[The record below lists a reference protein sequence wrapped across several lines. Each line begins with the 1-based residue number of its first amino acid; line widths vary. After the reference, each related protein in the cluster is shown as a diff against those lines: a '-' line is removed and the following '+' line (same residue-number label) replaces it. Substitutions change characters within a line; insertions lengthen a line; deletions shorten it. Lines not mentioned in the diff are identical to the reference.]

1 MFAKMKWYNVKNSIN
16 NLSISIDE
24 EIGSF
29 GVNAKDFIEEV
40 QSNGSKNI
48 ELTINSGGG
57 SVFEAFAIYD
67 YLKTSNLNVN
77 VKIVGVAAS
86 AASVLALAGDT
97 LPTMTENSVIM
108 IHNAWMPVI
117 SMAGMNSDEIRDYQK
132 ELEKDAKL
140 MDSLNLKIAKI
151 YSNATGLD
159 LERVQ
164 QMMSDETW
172 IFSEE
177 ALELGFV
184 SEVKEGKKIAAFAS
198 AKDLAKMGYKNTP
211 SNYVNQLNN
220 VNMSEKNESILDKL
234 KALISN
240 EGAKE
245 EVSKEIA
252 EPKDALDI
260 DALKAELSA
269 SIKAELS
276 EELELVKAEKL
287 ELEAK
292 LEAEKA
298 EVLAKADEVELAKKE
313 VEKVKASRDV
323 SEAKADVT
331 EEIKKEVIVD
341 ELGSAIINVLKS
353 MH

>member
-1 MFAKMKWYNVKNSIN
+1 MKWYNVKNSIN

-117 SMAGMNSDEIRDYQK
+117 SMQGMNSDEIRDYQK

-151 YSNATGLD
+151 YSNSTGLD

-164 QMMSDETW
+164 NMMSDETW

-245 EVSKEIA
+245 VSKEVA
-252 EPKDALDI
+252 EPKEALDI

-313 VEKVKASRDV
+313 VEKAKASRDV

>member
-16 NLSISIDE
+16 NLSISIDG
-24 EIGSF
+24 EIGSN
-29 GVNAKDFIEEV
+29 GINSKDFIEEI

-48 ELTINSGGG
+48 ELTVNSGGG

-86 AASVLALAGDT
+86 AASVLALAGDS

-117 SMAGMNSDEIRDYQK
+117 SMQGMNSDEIRDYQK

-159 LERVQ
+159 LERVEK
-164 QMMSDETW
+164 MMSDETW

-198 AKDLAKMGYKNTP
+198 AKDFSKMGYKNTP

-240 EGAKE
+240 EGTK
-245 EVSKEIA
+245 EVSKEVA
-252 EPKDALDI
+252 EPKETLDI

-287 ELEAK
+287 ELESK

-313 VEKVKASRDV
+313 VEKVKASREV
-323 SEAKADVT
+323 PEAKADVT
-331 EEIKKEVIVD
+331 DEIKKEVIVD

>member
-1 MFAKMKWYNVKNSIN
+1 MKWYNVKNSIN

>member
-1 MFAKMKWYNVKNSIN
+1 MKWYNIQNSIN

-117 SMAGMNSDEIRDYQK
+117 SMQGMNSDEIRDYQE

-151 YSNATGLD
+151 YSNATG
-159 LERVQ
+159 
-164 QMMSDETW
+164 
-172 IFSEE
+172 
-177 ALELGFV
+177 
-184 SEVKEGKKIAAFAS
+184 
-198 AKDLAKMGYKNTP
+198 
-211 SNYVNQLNN
+211 
-220 VNMSEKNESILDKL
+220 
-234 KALISN
+234 
-240 EGAKE
+240 
-245 EVSKEIA
+245 
-252 EPKDALDI
+252 
-260 DALKAELSA
+260 
-269 SIKAELS
+269 
-276 EELELVKAEKL
+276 
-287 ELEAK
+287 
-292 LEAEKA
+292 
-298 EVLAKADEVELAKKE
+298 
-313 VEKVKASRDV
+313 
-323 SEAKADVT
+323 
-331 EEIKKEVIVD
+331 
-341 ELGSAIINVLKS
+341 
-353 MH
+353 

>member
-117 SMAGMNSDEIRDYQK
+117 SMQGMNSDEIRDYQE
-132 ELEKDAKL
+132 ELEKDARL
-140 MDSLNLKIAKI
+140 MDALNLKIAKI

-269 SIKAELS
+269 SIKAEL
-276 EELELVKAEKL
+276 
-287 ELEAK
+287 
-292 LEAEKA
+292 
-298 EVLAKADEVELAKKE
+298 
-313 VEKVKASRDV
+313 
-323 SEAKADVT
+323 
-331 EEIKKEVIVD
+331 
-341 ELGSAIINVLKS
+341 
-353 MH
+353 

>member
-1 MFAKMKWYNVKNSIN
+1 MKWYNVKNSIN

-117 SMAGMNSDEIRDYQK
+117 SMQGMNSDEIRDYQE

-140 MDSLNLKIAKI
+140 MDALNLKIAKI

-164 QMMSDETW
+164 KMMSDETW

-245 EVSKEIA
+245 EVSKEVA

>member
-1 MFAKMKWYNVKNSIN
+1 MKWYNVKNSIN

-117 SMAGMNSDEIRDYQK
+117 SMQGMNSDEIRDYQK

-164 QMMSDETW
+164 KMMSDETW

-245 EVSKEIA
+245 VSKEVA
-252 EPKDALDI
+252 EPNI

-313 VEKVKASRDV
+313 VEKAKASRDV

>member
-1 MFAKMKWYNVKNSIN
+1 MKWYNVKNSIN

-117 SMAGMNSDEIRDYQK
+117 SMQGMNSDEIRDYQE
-132 ELEKDAKL
+132 ELEKDARL
-140 MDSLNLKIAKI
+140 MDALNLKIAKI

-159 LERVQ
+159 LEKIQ

>member
-1 MFAKMKWYNVKNSIN
+1 MNWYNIQNSIN

-57 SVFEAFAIYD
+57 SVFEAFSIYD

-117 SMAGMNSDEIRDYQK
+117 SMQGMNSDEIRDYQE

-159 LERVQ
+159 LEKVQ
-164 QMMSDETW
+164 KMMSDETW

-220 VNMSEKNESILDKL
+220 VNMSEKNESIMDKL
-234 KALISN
+234 KALISS

-245 EVSKEIA
+245 ASKEVA

-287 ELEAK
+287 ELETK

-313 VEKVKASRDV
+313 VEKAKASRDV

-331 EEIKKEVIVD
+331 EGIKKEVIVD
-341 ELGSAIINVLKS
+341 ELGSAIINVLKT

>member
-1 MFAKMKWYNVKNSIN
+1 LYYELYNIQNSIN

-67 YLKTSNLNVN
+67 FLKTSNLNVS

-117 SMAGMNSDEIRDYQK
+117 SMAGMNSEEIRDYQK

-140 MDSLNLKIAKI
+140 MDALNLKIAKI
-151 YSNATGLD
+151 YSNATGLG
-159 LERVQ
+159 LEKVQ
-164 QMMSDETW
+164 QMMSEETW

-177 ALELGFV
+177 AKELGFV

-211 SNYVNQLNN
+211 KNYVNQLNN
-220 VNMSEKNESILDKL
+220 VNMSENSEKSLMDKL
-234 KALISN
+234 KALIGGT
-240 EGAKE
+240 EEAPKKE
-245 EVSKEIA
+245 ESKKEVDMEALTAEISAKLNA
-252 EPKDALDI
+252 EI
-260 DALKAELSA
+260 
-269 SIKAELS
+269 
-276 EELELVKAEKL
+276 
-287 ELEAK
+287 EAK
-292 LEAEKA
+292 LEAKDAEAKELKA
-298 EVLAKADEVELAKKE
+298 AHEAEINAKAKELEAAKKE
-313 VEKVKASRDV
+313 LDKAKASRKPLEAKEDV
-323 SEAKADVT
+323 TKPEAKA
-331 EEIKKEVIVD
+331 EEVD
-341 ELGSAIINVLKS
+341 ELGATILDILKS
-353 MH
+353 SYNA

>member
-117 SMAGMNSDEIRDYQK
+117 SMQGMNSDEIRDYQE
-132 ELEKDAKL
+132 ELEKDARL
-140 MDSLNLKIAKI
+140 MDALNLKIAKI

-164 QMMSDETW
+164 KMMSDETW

-245 EVSKEIA
+245 EVSKGIA

>member
-117 SMAGMNSDEIRDYQK
+117 STQGMNSDEIRDYQE
-132 ELEKDAKL
+132 ELEKDARL
-140 MDSLNLKIAKI
+140 MDALNLKIAKI

>member
-117 SMAGMNSDEIRDYQK
+117 SMQGMNSDEIRDYQE
-132 ELEKDAKL
+132 ELEKDARL
-140 MDSLNLKIAKI
+140 MDALNLKIAKI

-164 QMMSDETW
+164 KMMSDETW

-245 EVSKEIA
+245 VSKEVA

>member
-1 MFAKMKWYNVKNSIN
+1 MFAKMKWYNIKNSIN

-164 QMMSDETW
+164 KMMSDETW

-245 EVSKEIA
+245 VSKEVE

-287 ELEAK
+287 ELESK

>member
-67 YLKTSNLNVN
+67 YLKTSNLKVN

-117 SMAGMNSDEIRDYQK
+117 SMAGMNSDKIRDYQK
-132 ELEKDAKL
+132 ELEKDARL

-164 QMMSDETW
+164 KMMSDETW

-240 EGAKE
+240 EGAK

>member
-1 MFAKMKWYNVKNSIN
+1 MKWYNVKNSIN

-117 SMAGMNSDEIRDYQK
+117 SMQGMNSDEIRDYQE
-132 ELEKDAKL
+132 ELEKDARL
-140 MDSLNLKIAKI
+140 MDALNLKIAKI

-240 EGAKE
+240 EGAK

>member
-117 SMAGMNSDEIRDYQK
+117 SMQGMNSDEIRDYQE
-132 ELEKDAKL
+132 ELEKDARL
-140 MDSLNLKIAKI
+140 MDALNLKIAKI

>member
-1 MFAKMKWYNVKNSIN
+1 MKWYNVKNSIN

-108 IHNAWMPVI
+108 IHNSWIHVI
-117 SMAGMNSDEIRDYQK
+117 SMQCMNSDEIRDYQE
-132 ELEKDAKL
+132 ELEKDARL
-140 MDSLNLKIAKI
+140 MDALNLKIAKI

-164 QMMSDETW
+164 KMMSDETW

-234 KALISN
+234 KALIYN

>member
-1 MFAKMKWYNVKNSIN
+1 MKWYNVKNSIN

-117 SMAGMNSDEIRDYQK
+117 SMQGMNSDEIRDYQE
-132 ELEKDAKL
+132 ELEKDARL
-140 MDSLNLKIAKI
+140 MDALNLKIAKI

>member
-1 MFAKMKWYNVKNSIN
+1 MKWYNVKNSIN

-29 GVNAKDFIEEV
+29 GVNAKNFIEEV

-117 SMAGMNSDEIRDYQK
+117 SMQGMNSDEIRDYQE
-132 ELEKDAKL
+132 ELEKDARL
-140 MDSLNLKIAKI
+140 MDALNLKIAKI

-159 LERVQ
+159 LEKIQ

-287 ELEAK
+287 ELETK

>member
-117 SMAGMNSDEIRDYQK
+117 SMQGMNSDEIRDYQE

-140 MDSLNLKIAKI
+140 MDALNLKIAKI

-184 SEVKEGKKIAAFAS
+184 SEVKEGKKIEAFAS

>member
-1 MFAKMKWYNVKNSIN
+1 MKWYNVKNSIN
-16 NLSISIDE
+16 NLSISIDG
-24 EIGSF
+24 EIGSD
-29 GVNAKDFIEEV
+29 GINSKDFIEEI

-48 ELTINSGGG
+48 ELTVNSGGG

-86 AASVLALAGDT
+86 AASVLALAGDS

-117 SMAGMNSDEIRDYQK
+117 SMQGMNSDEIRDYQK

-245 EVSKEIA
+245 VSKEVA
-252 EPKDALDI
+252 EPKETLDI

-287 ELEAK
+287 ELESK

-313 VEKVKASRDV
+313 VEKVKASREV
-323 SEAKADVT
+323 PEAKADVT

>member
-1 MFAKMKWYNVKNSIN
+1 MKWYNVKNSIN

-117 SMAGMNSDEIRDYQK
+117 SMQGMNSDEIRDYQK

-164 QMMSDETW
+164 KMMSDETW

-245 EVSKEIA
+245 VSKEVA
-252 EPKDALDI
+252 EPKNALDI

-287 ELEAK
+287 ELEVK

-313 VEKVKASRDV
+313 VEKAKASRDV

>member
-1 MFAKMKWYNVKNSIN
+1 MKWYNVKNSIN

-117 SMAGMNSDEIRDYQK
+117 SMQGMNSDEIRDYQE
-132 ELEKDAKL
+132 ELEKDARL
-140 MDSLNLKIAKI
+140 MDALNLKIAKI

-159 LERVQ
+159 LEKIQ

-287 ELEAK
+287 ELETK

>member
-1 MFAKMKWYNVKNSIN
+1 M
-16 NLSISIDE
+16 
-24 EIGSF
+24 
-29 GVNAKDFIEEV
+29 
-40 QSNGSKNI
+40 
-48 ELTINSGGG
+48 
-57 SVFEAFAIYD
+57 
-67 YLKTSNLNVN
+67 
-77 VKIVGVAAS
+77 
-86 AASVLALAGDT
+86 
-97 LPTMTENSVIM
+97 
-108 IHNAWMPVI
+108 
-117 SMAGMNSDEIRDYQK
+117 
-132 ELEKDAKL
+132 DA
-140 MDSLNLKIAKI
+140 LNLKIAKI

>member
-117 SMAGMNSDEIRDYQK
+117 SMQGMNSDEIRDYQE
-132 ELEKDAKL
+132 ELEKDARL
-140 MDSLNLKIAKI
+140 MDALNLKIAKI

-159 LERVQ
+159 LEKIQ

>member
-1 MFAKMKWYNVKNSIN
+1 MKWYNVKNSIN

-117 SMAGMNSDEIRDYQK
+117 SMQGMNSDEIRDYQE
-132 ELEKDAKL
+132 ELEKDARL
-140 MDSLNLKIAKI
+140 MDALNLKIAKI

-164 QMMSDETW
+164 KMMSDETW

-240 EGAKE
+240 EGAK

>member
-117 SMAGMNSDEIRDYQK
+117 SMQGMNSDEIRDYQE
-132 ELEKDAKL
+132 ELEKDARL
-140 MDSLNLKIAKI
+140 MDALNLKIAKI

-164 QMMSDETW
+164 KMMSDETW

-240 EGAKE
+240 EGAK

>member
-1 MFAKMKWYNVKNSIN
+1 MKWYNIKNSIN
-16 NLSISIDE
+16 NLSISIDG
-24 EIGSF
+24 EIGSD
-29 GVNAKDFIEEV
+29 GINSKDFIEEI

-48 ELTINSGGG
+48 ELTVNSGGG

-86 AASVLALAGDT
+86 AASVLALAGDS

-117 SMAGMNSDEIRDYQK
+117 SMQGMNSDEIRDYQK

-245 EVSKEIA
+245 VSKEVA
-252 EPKDALDI
+252 EPKETLDI

-287 ELEAK
+287 ELESK

-313 VEKVKASRDV
+313 VEKVKASREV
-323 SEAKADVT
+323 PEAKADVT

>member
-1 MFAKMKWYNVKNSIN
+1 MNWYNIQNSIN

-67 YLKTSNLNVN
+67 FLKTSNLNVS

-117 SMAGMNSDEIRDYQK
+117 SMAGMNSEEIRDYQK

-140 MDSLNLKIAKI
+140 MDALNLKIAKI
-151 YSNATGLD
+151 YSNATGLG
-159 LERVQ
+159 LEKVQ
-164 QMMSDETW
+164 QMMSEETW

-177 ALELGFV
+177 AKELGFV

-211 SNYVNQLNN
+211 KDYVNQLNN
-220 VNMSEKNESILDKL
+220 VNMSENSEKSLMDKL
-234 KALISN
+234 KALIGGT
-240 EGAKE
+240 EEAPKKE
-245 EVSKEIA
+245 ESKKEVDMEALTAEISAKLNA
-252 EPKDALDI
+252 EI
-260 DALKAELSA
+260 
-269 SIKAELS
+269 
-276 EELELVKAEKL
+276 
-287 ELEAK
+287 EAK
-292 LEAEKA
+292 LEAKDAEAKELKA
-298 EVLAKADEVELAKKE
+298 AHEAEINAKAKELEAAKKE
-313 VEKVKASRDV
+313 LDKAKASRKPLEAKEDV
-323 SEAKADVT
+323 TKPEAKA
-331 EEIKKEVIVD
+331 EEVD
-341 ELGSAIINVLKS
+341 ELGATILNILKS
-353 MH
+353 SYNA

>member
-1 MFAKMKWYNVKNSIN
+1 MNWYNIQNSIN

-117 SMAGMNSDEIRDYQK
+117 SMQGMNSDEIRDYQE

-159 LERVQ
+159 LEKVQ
-164 QMMSDETW
+164 KMMSDETW

-220 VNMSEKNESILDKL
+220 VNMSEKNESIMDKL
-234 KALISN
+234 KALISS

-245 EVSKEIA
+245 ASKEVS

-287 ELEAK
+287 ELETK

-298 EVLAKADEVELAKKE
+298 EVLAKDDEVELAKKE
-313 VEKVKASRDV
+313 VEKAKASRDV

-331 EEIKKEVIVD
+331 EGIKKEVIVD
-341 ELGSAIINVLKS
+341 ELGSAIINVLKT

>member
-1 MFAKMKWYNVKNSIN
+1 MKWYNIKNSIN

-108 IHNAWMPVI
+108 IHNAWMPVV

-164 QMMSDETW
+164 KMMSDETW

-245 EVSKEIA
+245 VSKEVA

-287 ELEAK
+287 ELESK

-313 VEKVKASRDV
+313 VEKVKASREV
-323 SEAKADVT
+323 PEAKADVT

>member
-1 MFAKMKWYNVKNSIN
+1 MKWYNVKNSIN

-117 SMAGMNSDEIRDYQK
+117 STQGMNSDEIRDYQE
-132 ELEKDAKL
+132 ELEKDARL
-140 MDSLNLKIAKI
+140 MDALNLKIAKI

>member
-1 MFAKMKWYNVKNSIN
+1 MKWYNVKNSIN

-117 SMAGMNSDEIRDYQK
+117 SMQGMNSDEIRDYQE
-132 ELEKDAKL
+132 ELEKDARL
-140 MDSLNLKIAKI
+140 MDALNLKIAKI

-164 QMMSDETW
+164 KMMSDETW

>member
-1 MFAKMKWYNVKNSIN
+1 MKWYNVKNSIN

-164 QMMSDETW
+164 KMMSDETW